1 MAEAVQVSEQR
12 HMAMTGNRIET
23 AWQTGAARESRLWH
37 IAAVWLTALACLFL
51 WATAHAAAAEDFLP
65 PEQAFRFAARQ
76 IDPKT
81 VEVRFEVADG
91 YYLYRERFAFAAK
104 PAGVKLGKPDMPQG
118 NVHFDETFGKN
129 METYRGAV
137 VIKVPVDGA
146 PADGRWSLVVT
157 SQGCADKGL
166 CYPPMESVYKVG
178 GSALSNLFGD
188 RSAPG
193 QSTPEVQT
201 PAQAPAAAGPGANTG
216 SAQAGRATS
225 LADDSDRIAGALA
238 SRNLALIGA
247 LFFGLGLLL
256 TFTPCVLPMVP
267 ILSSIVVGEHVTRWR
282 AFVVSLA
289 YVLGMAVVYTAVGV
303 AAGLAGEG
311 LAAALQTPWVLGTF
325 ALMMVALAMSMFG
338 LYELQLPHRWQA
350 RLTESSNR
358 HESGQVVGAAAM
370 GAISALIVGPCVT
383 APLAGALAYI
393 AQTGDALTGGAA
405 LLAMA
410 LGMGVP
416 LLLVGVGAGNL
427 LPRAGKWMETT
438 KRFFGF
444 LLIGVAIW
452 MVTPVLPAWVVM
464 LAWAALLLVAAVYL
478 GAFDALG
485 PDPRGLSR
493 LGKGLGLLAALAGGI
508 QIVGVASGG
517 RDPLQ
522 PLLHLAST
530 SSIGAALPHAEGI
543 RFERVRSIAE
553 LDARVARAAAEGRP
567 VLLDFY
573 ADWCVSCKEMEK
585 LTFPDAKVSARLA
598 NVVLLQA
605 DVTANN
611 ADDRALLKRF
621 GLFGPPGIILFDKD
635 GRERPV
641 RVIGYQSAPRF
652 LDSLERA
659 LGPQPQT

>member
-1 MAEAVQVSEQR
+1 MR
-12 HMAMTGNRIET
+12 
-23 AWQTGAARESRLWH
+23 H
-37 IAAVWLTALACLFL
+37 IAAWMLLAVVALLTVLACGS
-51 WATAHAAAAEDFLP
+51 ACAASEDDFLP
-65 PEQAFRFAARQ
+65 PEKAFRFSATQ

-81 VEVRFEVADG
+81 IEVRFDVANG
-91 YYLYRERFAFAAK
+91 YYLYRERFAFAAQ
-104 PAGVKLGKPDMPQG
+104 PQDVKLGAAALPPGK
-118 NVHFDETFGKN
+118 VHFDETFGKD

-137 VIKVPVDGA
+137 VIRVPVEQA
-146 PADGRWSLVVT
+146 PADGAWSLVVT

-178 GSALSNLFGD
+178 GSVLGKLFGE
-188 RSAPG
+188 RGAAR
-193 QSTPEVQT
+193 QSTPGTPDTPQAAVAALAP
-201 PAQAPAAAGPGANTG
+201 PAQADAAPAAT
-216 SAQAGRATS
+216 RS
-225 LADDSDRIAGALA
+225 LPADDGDRIAGALA
-238 SRNLALIGA
+238 TRNLALIAG

-267 ILSSIVVGEHVTRWR
+267 ILSSIVVGEHVTRGR

-311 LAAALQTPWVLGTF
+311 LSAALQTPWVLGAF
-325 ALMMVALAMSMFG
+325 ALLMVALSLSMFG
-338 LYELQLPHRWQA
+338 LYELQLPQRWQSGLA
-350 RLTESSNR
+350 ASSNR
-358 HESGQVVGAAAM
+358 RPGGQVAGAVAM

-393 AQTGDALTGGAA
+393 AQTGDAVTGGAA

-416 LLLVGVGAGNL
+416 LILVGVGAGNL
-427 LPRAGKWMETT
+427 LPRAGKWMEAT

-444 LLIGVAIW
+444 LLLGVAIW
-452 MVTPVLPAWVVM
+452 MVTPVLPSWIVM
-464 LAWAALLLVAAVYL
+464 LAWAALLIVAAVYL
-478 GAFDALG
+478 GAFDSLG
-485 PDPRGLSR
+485 PDARGLLR
-493 LGKGLGLLAALAGGI
+493 LGKGLGLVAALAGAI
-508 QIVGVASGG
+508 QVVGVASGG

-522 PLLHLAST
+522 PLSHFGGLSRVT
-530 SSIGAALPHAEGI
+530 GGQAARGEVH
-543 RFERVRSIAE
+543 FERVRSVAE
-553 LDARVARAAAEGRP
+553 LNARVAQAAAAGRP

-585 LTFPDAKVSARLA
+585 LTFPDPKVRARLA

-611 ADDRALLKRF
+611 ADDKALLKRF
-621 GLFGPPGIILFDKD
+621 GLFGPPGIILFGAD

-641 RVIGYQSAPRF
+641 RVIGYQSANRF

-659 LGPQPQT
+659 LGKASQT

>member
-1 MAEAVQVSEQR
+1 MVAFV
-12 HMAMTGNRIET
+12 
-23 AWQTGAARESRLWH
+23 L
-37 IAAVWLTALACLFL
+37 ALFATLFL
-51 WATAHAAAAEDFLP
+51 FPGAHAASEDDFLP
-65 PEQAFRFAARQ
+65 PEQAFKFSARQ
-76 IDPKT
+76 VDPQT
-81 VEVRFEVADG
+81 VEVRFDVADG
-91 YYLYRERFAFAAK
+91 YYLYRERFAFAAQ
-104 PAGVKLGKPDMPQG
+104 PAGVTLGPAVMPQG
-118 NVHFDETFGKN
+118 KVHFDETFGKD
-129 METYRGAV
+129 METYRGTV
-137 VIKVPVDGA
+137 LLKVPAEQV
-146 PADGRWSLVVT
+146 PADGRWTLVVT

-178 GSALSNLFGD
+178 GSVLGNLFGD
-188 RSAPG
+188 RSAAPG
-193 QSTPEVQT
+193 ASPASPADQPA
-201 PAQAPAAAGPGANTG
+201 AQAPATAVP
-216 SAQAGRATS
+216 ATPEAPPATRS
-225 LADDSDRIAGALA
+225 LQIDENDRIAGALA
-238 SRNLALIGA
+238 SRNFGLVAA

-267 ILSSIVVGEHVTRWR
+267 ILSSIVVGEHVTRGR

-311 LAAALQTPWVLGTF
+311 LAAALQKPWVLALF
-325 ALMMVALAMSMFG
+325 ALLMVGLSLSMFG
-338 LYELQLPHRWQA
+338 VYELQLPQRWQS
-350 RLTESSNR
+350 RLTASSNR
-358 HESGQVVGAAAM
+358 RQGGQIAGAAAM

-393 AQTGDALTGGAA
+393 TQTGDALTGGAA

-427 LPRAGKWMETT
+427 LPRAGKWMEAT

-444 LLIGVAIW
+444 LLLGVAIW
-452 MVTPVLPAWVVM
+452 MVTPVLPAWLVM

-485 PDPRGLSR
+485 PDPRGLLR
-493 LGKGLGLLAALAGGI
+493 LGKGLGLLAALAGAI

-522 PLLHLAST
+522 PLSHVGSLSGTPAAQASKE
-530 SSIGAALPHAEGI
+530 AI
-543 RFERVRSIAE
+543 RFERVRSVAE
-553 LDARVARAAAEGRP
+553 LDARIAQAAAAGRP

-585 LTFPDAKVSARLA
+585 LTFPDAKVRARLA

-611 ADDRALLKRF
+611 ADDKALLKRF
-621 GLFGPPGIILFDKD
+621 GLFGPPGIILFGPD

-641 RVIGYQSAPRF
+641 RVIGYQSANRF
-652 LDSLERA
+652 LESLERA
-659 LGPQPQT
+659 FGKPAQT

>member
-1 MAEAVQVSEQR
+1 MG
-12 HMAMTGNRIET
+12 MTGISVGT
-23 AWQTGAARESRLWH
+23 AWPNGDSRVFRAQQGMRH
-37 IAAVWLTALACLFL
+37 IVAIVLVLLACLVS
-51 WATAHAAAAEDFLP
+51 WSGAQAATEDDFLP

-76 IDPKT
+76 LDPKT
-81 VEVRFEVADG
+81 IEVRFDVADG
-91 YYLYRERFAFAAK
+91 YYLYRERFSFAAQ
-104 PAGVKLGKPDMPQG
+104 PAGVTLGKPSMPEG
-118 NVHFDETFGKN
+118 KVHFDETFGKD

-137 VIKVPVDGA
+137 VVQVPVEQV
-146 PADGRWSLVVT
+146 PADGRWTLVVT

-178 GSALSNLFGD
+178 GSVLGNLFGD
-188 RSAPG
+188 RSAAARSSPA
-193 QSTPEVQT
+193 TPQAE
-201 PAQAPAAAGPGANTG
+201 APAA
-216 SAQAGRATS
+216 RAPQV
-225 LADDSDRIAGALA
+225 DENDRIAGALA
-238 SRNLALIGA
+238 SRNLALIAG

-267 ILSSIVVGEHVTRWR
+267 ILSSIVVGERVTRSR
-282 AFVVSLA
+282 AFIVSLA

-303 AAGLAGEG
+303 GAGLAGEG
-311 LAAALQTPWVLGTF
+311 LAAMLQTPWVLGVF
-325 ALMMVALAMSMFG
+325 ALLLIALSLSMFG
-338 LYELQLPHRWQA
+338 LYELQLPQRWQT

-358 HESGQVVGAAAM
+358 RQGGQIAGAAAM

-393 AQTGDALTGGAA
+393 AQTGDAFVGGSA

-427 LPRAGKWMETT
+427 LPRAGKWMEAT

-444 LLIGVAIW
+444 LLLGVAIW
-452 MVTPVLPAWVVM
+452 MVTPVLPAWTVM
-464 LAWAALLLVAAVYL
+464 IAWAALLIVAAVYL
-478 GAFDALG
+478 GAFDSLG
-485 PDPRGLSR
+485 PDPRGLLR
-493 LGKGLGLLAALAGGI
+493 LGKGLGLVAALAGAI

-522 PLLHLAST
+522 PLSHL
-530 SSIGAALPHAEGI
+530 GALSGSPAGVTAGKEAAI
-543 RFERVRSIAE
+543 RFERVRSVAE
-553 LDARVARAAAEGRP
+553 LDARVAQAAAAGRP

-585 LTFPDAKVSARLA
+585 LTFPDAKVRARLA

-611 ADDRALLKRF
+611 ADDKALLKRF
-621 GLFGPPGIILFDKD
+621 GLFGPPGIILFGPD

-641 RVIGYQSAPRF
+641 RVIGYQSANRF

-659 LGPQPQT
+659 FGKLPQT

>member
-1 MAEAVQVSEQR
+1 MG
-12 HMAMTGNRIET
+12 MTGNNGIGT
-23 AWQTGAARESRLWH
+23 WPN
-37 IAAVWLTALACLFL
+37 AAVPCAEGRVRVRHIVAIVLTFLLAFL
-51 WATAHAAAAEDFLP
+51 SWSGAHAATEDDFLP
-65 PEQAFRFAARQ
+65 PEQAFKFAARQ
-76 IDPKT
+76 IDPQT
-81 VEVRFEVADG
+81 IEVRFDVADG
-91 YYLYRERFAFAAK
+91 YYLYRERFAFAAQ
-104 PAGVKLGKPDMPQG
+104 PAGVKLGQPAMPQG
-118 NVHFDETFGKN
+118 KVHFDETFGKD

-137 VIKVPVDGA
+137 VVKVPVEQA

-166 CYPPMESVYKVG
+166 CYPPMESVFKVG
-178 GSALSNLFGD
+178 GSALGNLFGD
-188 RSAPG
+188 RSAPARSRPAVP
-193 QSTPEVQT
+193 QSDS
-201 PAQAPAAAGPGANTG
+201 PANEAAPSPTVRGPQIDEN
-216 SAQAGRATS
+216 
-225 LADDSDRIAGALA
+225 DRIAGALA
-238 SRNLALIGA
+238 SRNLPLIGA

-267 ILSSIVVGEHVTRWR
+267 ILSSIVVGEHVTRGR

-311 LAAALQTPWVLGTF
+311 LSAALQTPWVLGLF
-325 ALMMVALAMSMFG
+325 ALLMIGLSLSMFG
-338 LYELQLPHRWQA
+338 LYELQLPQRWQT

-358 HESGQVVGAAAM
+358 RQGGQIAGAVAM

-393 AQTGDALTGGAA
+393 AQTGDAWTGGGA

-427 LPRAGKWMETT
+427 LPRAGKWMEAT

-444 LLIGVAIW
+444 LLLGVAIW

-464 LAWAALLLVAAVYL
+464 LAWAALLIVAAVYL

-485 PDPRGLSR
+485 PDPRGLLR
-493 LGKGLGLLAALAGGI
+493 LGKGLGLLAALAGAI

-522 PLLHLAST
+522 PLSHL
-530 SSIGAALPHAEGI
+530 GAVTGAPGVSVAKDAV
-543 RFERVRSIAE
+543 RFERVRSVAE
-553 LDARVARAAAEGRP
+553 LDARVAQAAAAGRP

-585 LTFPDAKVSARLA
+585 LTFPDAKVKARLA

-611 ADDRALLKRF
+611 ADDKALLKRF
-621 GLFGPPGIILFDKD
+621 GLFGPPGIILFGAD

-641 RVIGYQSAPRF
+641 RVIGYQSANRF

-659 LGPQPQT
+659 FGKGPQT

>member
-1 MAEAVQVSEQR
+1 MG
-12 HMAMTGNRIET
+12 MTGNSGIGT
-23 AWQTGAARESRLWH
+23 WPNGAMPGAEGHARVRH
-37 IAAVWLTALACLFL
+37 IVAIVLALLLAFVS
-51 WATAHAAAAEDFLP
+51 WGGAHAATEDDFLP
-65 PEQAFRFAARQ
+65 PEQAFKFAARQ
-76 IDPKT
+76 IDPQT
-81 VEVRFEVADG
+81 VEVRFDVADG
-91 YYLYRERFAFAAK
+91 YYLYRERFAFAAQ
-104 PAGVKLGKPDMPQG
+104 PAGVKLGQPAMPQG
-118 NVHFDETFGKN
+118 KVHFDETFGKD

-137 VIKVPVDGA
+137 VVKVPVEQA
-146 PADGRWSLVVT
+146 PADGRWTLVVT

-166 CYPPMESVYKVG
+166 CYPPMESVFKVG
-178 GSALSNLFGD
+178 GSALGNLFGD
-188 RSAPG
+188 RG
-193 QSTPEVQT
+193 
-201 PAQAPAAAGPGANTG
+201 APARSSPAVPQADSPANEAAP
-216 SAQAGRATS
+216 SSVLRAPQV
-225 LADDSDRIAGALA
+225 DENDRIAGALA
-238 SRNLALIGA
+238 SRNLPLIGA

-256 TFTPCVLPMVP
+256 TFTPCVLPMIP
-267 ILSSIVVGEHVTRWR
+267 ILSSIVVGEHVTRGR

-289 YVLGMAVVYTAVGV
+289 YVLGMSVVYTAVGV

-311 LAAALQTPWVLGTF
+311 LSAALQTPWVLGLF
-325 ALMMVALAMSMFG
+325 ALLMIALSLSMFG
-338 LYELQLPHRWQA
+338 LYELQLPQRWQT

-358 HESGQVVGAAAM
+358 RQGGQIAGAVAM

-393 AQTGDALTGGAA
+393 AQTGDALTGGGA

-427 LPRAGKWMETT
+427 LPRAGKWMEAT

-444 LLIGVAIW
+444 LLLGVAIW

-464 LAWAALLLVAAVYL
+464 LAWAALLIVAAVYL

-485 PDPRGLSR
+485 PDPRGLLR
-493 LGKGLGLLAALAGGI
+493 LGKGLGLLAALAGAI

-522 PLLHLAST
+522 PLSHL
-530 SSIGAALPHAEGI
+530 GAVTGAPGLPVAKDAV
-543 RFERVRSIAE
+543 RFERVRSVAE
-553 LDARVARAAAEGRP
+553 LDARVAQAAAAGRP

-585 LTFPDAKVSARLA
+585 LTFPDAKVKARLA

-611 ADDRALLKRF
+611 ADDKALLKRF
-621 GLFGPPGIILFDKD
+621 GLFGPPGIILFGSD

-641 RVIGYQSAPRF
+641 RVIGYQSANRF

-659 LGPQPQT
+659 FGKAPQT

>member
-1 MAEAVQVSEQR
+1 MGMIGIDGVVAGQ
-12 HMAMTGNRIET
+12 N
-23 AWQTGAARESRLWH
+23 GAASLERAQSKVQRGMWPDLRH
-37 IAAVWLTALACLFL
+37 IVAMVLALLACLL
-51 WATAHAAAAEDFLP
+51 AWGGAYAATEDDFLP
-65 PEQAFRFAARQ
+65 PDQAFKFAARQ
-76 IDPKT
+76 LDPKT
-81 VEVRFEVADG
+81 IEVRFDVADG
-91 YYLYRERFAFAAK
+91 YYLYRERFAFAAQ
-104 PAGVKLGKPDMPQG
+104 PAGVKLGSPVMPQG
-118 NVHFDETFGKN
+118 KVHFDETFGKD

-137 VIKVPVDGA
+137 VVKVPVEQA
-146 PADGRWSLVVT
+146 PPDGRWTLVVT

-178 GSALSNLFGD
+178 GSSVLGNLFGD
-188 RSAPG
+188 RSAPA
-193 QSTPEVQT
+193 QSSATAPQATRPEANAPDV
-201 PAQAPAAAGPGANTG
+201 PAARRMQIDEN
-216 SAQAGRATS
+216 
-225 LADDSDRIAGALA
+225 DRIAGALA
-238 SRNLALIGA
+238 SRNLPLIAA

-267 ILSSIVVGEHVTRWR
+267 ILSSIVVGEHVTRGR

-311 LAAALQTPWVLGTF
+311 LSAALQTPWVLGLF
-325 ALMMVALAMSMFG
+325 ALLMIALSLSMFG
-338 LYELQLPHRWQA
+338 LYELQLPQRWQT

-358 HESGQVVGAAAM
+358 RQGGQIAGAVAM

-393 AQTGDALTGGAA
+393 AQTGDALTGGGA

-427 LPRAGKWMETT
+427 LPRAGRWMEAT

-444 LLIGVAIW
+444 LLLGVAIW
-452 MVTPVLPAWVVM
+452 MVTPVSPAWVVM
-464 LAWAALLLVAAVYL
+464 LAWAALLIVAGVYL

-485 PDPRGLSR
+485 PDPRGLLR
-493 LGKGLGLLAALAGGI
+493 LGKGLGLLAVLAGAI

-522 PLLHLAST
+522 PLSHLSGMAGST
-530 SSIGAALPHAEGI
+530 GALAAKEAVQ
-543 RFERVRSIAE
+543 FERVRSVAE
-553 LDARVARAAAEGRP
+553 LDARVAQAAAAGRP

-585 LTFPDAKVSARLA
+585 LTFPDARVKARLA

-611 ADDRALLKRF
+611 VDDKALLKRF
-621 GLFGPPGIILFDKD
+621 GLFGPPGIILFGAD
-635 GRERPV
+635 GRQRPV
-641 RVIGYQSAPRF
+641 RVIGYQSANRF

-659 LGPQPQT
+659 LGKAPQT